1 VFPLRRVGRNHP
13 PSALSD
19 AVVHDESRPRH
30 DGLLLFFAVACGW
43 TWLLAAPAAWAWMH
57 HAAPPP
63 VAVACAG
70 LSAFGP
76 LVAALLVAATQRRL
90 GDVFR
95 RWRANPLW
103 LVAALLAPMAIHLV
117 ATALSVAL
125 GDTPARW
132 LHPPSAPE
140 QVAALVVFPL
150 GEEPGWRGFAY
161 PRIVERLG
169 VVRGALALGAVW
181 GLWHVAYAV
190 TPDAAGFDVV
200 TFALTMAELPLY
212 SLLMA
217 WVLERT
223 NRSLSVAIAFHAG
236 AHLDHLELAPHDDV
250 RLHGAHLAVVAVL
263 AALAARSLRAEVPAA
278 GAQHA

>member
-1 VFPLRRVGRNHP
+1 MTPDARRR
-13 PSALSD
+13 D
-19 AVVHDESRPRH
+19 
-30 DGLLLFFAVACGW
+30 DGLLLFFAVACGF
-43 TWLLAAPAAWAWMH
+43 TWALAAPAAWAWMH
-57 HAAPPP
+57 HAAPPAY
-63 VAVACAG
+63 AVACAG

-76 LVAALLVAATQRRL
+76 LVAAVVVAATQRRA

-95 RWRANPLW
+95 RWRANPPW
-103 LVAALLAPMAIHLV
+103 LVAALFAPMAIHLL

-161 PRIVERLG
+161 PRIVARLG
-169 VVRGALALGAVW
+169 VVRGSLALGAVW
-181 GLWHVAYAV
+181 GLWHLAYAV
-190 TPDAAGFDVV
+190 TPDAAGFDAF

-236 AHLDHLELAPHDDV
+236 AHLDHVELAPHDDL
-250 RLHGAHLAVVAVL
+250 RLHAAHLAVVAVL
-263 AALAARSLRAEVPAA
+263 AVLAARSLRAAAPAVR
-278 GAQHA
+278 AQRA